1 MSGGWGPIQF
11 QAWYAGHHISVG
23 PPSHDPQTE
32 PETGRIALMLSDNFT
47 LLSLLTFKYFSTLQG
62 VDALVVPNKSRTNE
76 GRLDLPDQRQS
87 WACGHWAFVLGRSA
101 RVGVGK
107 QAFALWQDF
116 AAQVPTY
123 TAVIQGTRITIAQ
136 FTDSKVNLK
145 KKNMKNF
152 LKRKEL
158 HDKIQICH
166 RG

>member
-123 TAVIQGTRITIAQ
+123 RSNSGN
-136 FTDSKVNLK
+136 TDNYCSVYRFKSEFEK
-145 KKNMKNF
+145 KKTMKNF

-158 HDKIQICH
+158 QW
-166 RG
+166 